1 MQTAVLALATGAIF
15 LVLDALMLTYFMQPL
30 FSRHIGP
37 HLAVPI
43 RLAPAIGFY
52 VLFMVGLLYFVSLPA
67 LTNGTSALIPALI
80 FGLVAYGTYELTSY
94 AVMRDWHI
102 TMVLADMTW
111 GAVLTAV
118 SAMGGLAVA
127 RMIG

>member
-30 FSRHIGP
+30 FARYIGAQ
-37 HLAVPI
+37 LADPI
-43 RLAPAIGFY
+43 RLAPAVGFY
-52 VLFMVGLLYFVSLPA
+52 LLFMGGLLYFVCLPA
-67 LTNGTSALIPALI
+67 LSHGTSALIPALV

-102 TMVLADMTW
+102 SMVMADMIW

-118 SAMGGLAVA
+118 SAMGGLAIA